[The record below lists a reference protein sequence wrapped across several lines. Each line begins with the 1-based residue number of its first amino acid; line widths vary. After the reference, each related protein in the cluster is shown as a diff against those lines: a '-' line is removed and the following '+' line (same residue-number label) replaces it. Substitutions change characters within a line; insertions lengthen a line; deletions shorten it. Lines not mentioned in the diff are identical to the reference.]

1 MYCGLKVKVSGYSK
15 MISRVQLKRGKQ
27 YQMKSVQWL
36 QNVGC
41 LKNRAVNWWS
51 FTSTTLLCLSAPF
64 LWKTGSLGGGERGEG
79 RGEEVGDGEDSARGE
94 RDGDGET
101 GVDML
106 PATDRKRL
114 GEKTQGVEK

>member
-1 MYCGLKVKVSGYSK
+1 
-15 MISRVQLKRGKQ
+15 
-27 YQMKSVQWL
+27 MKSVQWL

-64 LWKTGSLGGGERGEG
+64 LWNTGSLGGGERGEG
-79 RGEEVGDGEDSARGE
+79 RGEEVGDGEDRARGE

-106 PATDRKRL
+106 PAEESGTQKTTGRNKHREWKNRL
-114 GEKTQGVEK
+114 KSLIKHRSIA